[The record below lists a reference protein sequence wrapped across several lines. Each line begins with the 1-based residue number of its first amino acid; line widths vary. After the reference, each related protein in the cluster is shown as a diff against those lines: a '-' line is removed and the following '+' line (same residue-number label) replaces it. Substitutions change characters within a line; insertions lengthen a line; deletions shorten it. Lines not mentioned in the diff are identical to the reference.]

1 MAKVNIYLIVIL
13 VFFALVVISWY
24 VGILPFLLGTAQ
36 GLLIVNFIYYLA
48 LFFASLI
55 ASLLVRRAFGP
66 YISEIIERVRKRIK
80 I

>member
-1 MAKVNIYLIVIL
+1 MAQVNIFLLAIVIFL
-13 VFFALVVISWY
+13 ALVVISWY
-24 VGILPFLLGTAQ
+24 VGLLPFLLGTAQ

-55 ASLLVRRAFGP
+55 ASFLVRRAFGP
-66 YISEIIERVRKRIK
+66 YISEIVERIRRRIK